1 METKLT
7 YEGLAQENERLRTEL
22 RRKEERIL
30 YLERMLFGS
39 KRDKAP
45 KAADPREPTF
55 FDELFDKALEE
66 KEREIA
72 KTREEIQ
79 REARARRSCKPQKPK
94 RPAEYLY
101 SGLEERWHTEMPTG
115 GNPDDYDIIGR
126 DVTRTL
132 HREPA
137 KFWVECTERPIL
149 RRKGEKDV
157 PRPEIIQAPAPVP
170 VIGGNHVGADLL
182 AQMVVDKYCHHLPEY
197 RQVKMIGQMGVRLPV
212 STVNRWVH
220 ATADKLYPLYE
231 SLCEDILKSD
241 YMQVDE
247 VPWRI
252 ADRKDKCRKGYAWQ
266 FMDARPETH
275 GLFFLYHKGSR
286 GGEVPRS
293 QLQGYR
299 GALQVDGY
307 KVYDFYVAIQIIG

>member
-1 METKLT
+1 METKRHT
-7 YEGLAQENERLRTEL
+7 KDSHKRLRTEL

-30 YLERMLFGS
+30 YLERMQFGS

-45 KAADPREPTF
+45 KAAAPREPTF
-55 FDELFDKALEE
+55 FGELFDKALEE

-79 REARARRSCKPQKPK
+79 REARARRSCKPQKSK

-137 KFWVECTERPIL
+137 KLWVECTERPIL
-149 RRKGEKDV
+149 RRKGEKNAPPPGDNTG
-157 PRPEIIQAPAPVP
+157 PAPVP

-182 AQMVVDKYCHHLPEY
+182 AQMVVDKYSHHLPEY
-197 RQVKMIGQMGVRLPV
+197 RQVKMIGQMGVRLPSRR
-212 STVNRWVH
+212 ST
-220 ATADKLYPLYE
+220 D
-231 SLCEDILKSD
+231 
-241 YMQVDE
+241 
-247 VPWRI
+247 
-252 ADRKDKCRKGYAWQ
+252 G
-266 FMDARPETH
+266 FMPRPTSSIPCTKAFART
-275 GLFFLYHKGSR
+275 S
-286 GGEVPRS
+286 
-293 QLQGYR
+293 
-299 GALQVDGY
+299 
-307 KVYDFYVAIQIIG
+307 